1 MFVCLLL
8 LFWGGGGGFN
18 YSFTSLL
25 REIERPSLEERRWH
39 TGLGSA
45 LQHCRHQLS
54 RRPSTTHTEGQEEH
68 SACVRRSS
76 EATQSYAPPPIPC
89 ESRTDIFLLPSV
101 RTFSLKSLQAPF
113 SCSLQDLQTVP
124 TALQIPGWHVNYTNP
139 FCWFPC
145 PQTRLK
151 PWACTK
157 SMAQLPQAMEQAGD
171 GYRIPPGESMG

>member
-1 MFVCLLL
+1 MFVVVVL
-8 LFWGGGGGFN
+8 GGGGGFN